1 MQKKE
6 EKEKAKARNEEIGTN
21 ERAVAHPPISAAQVL
36 LTSPVHTTPPAPL
49 MHCTKMGL
57 SPERSYVRLAS
68 VNGLPDV
75 RGSLPADWT
84 DRHHCTRTDLFS
96 VLPLALPSLLRVS
109 MISISPSIP
118 YPTSSAHPW
127 RQTSQQLQL
136 TSRATCCHR
145 NHSTGPNTRS
155 KLKRT
160 KISNTLNWKC

>member
-1 MQKKE
+1 MNKQWH
-6 EKEKAKARNEEIGTN
+6 I
-21 ERAVAHPPISAAQVL
+21 HPPISAAQVL

-68 VNGLPDV
+68 VNGLPGV

-84 DRHHCTRTDLFS
+84 DRLHCTRTDLFS
-96 VLPLALPSLLRVS
+96 VLPLALSSLCLYDLYL
-109 MISISPSIP
+109 PFHTLP
-118 YPTSSAHPW
+118 NPTSSGHPW

-136 TSRATCCHR
+136 TLRTTCSHR

-160 KISNTLNWKC
+160 KISSTLNCKC

>member
-21 ERAVAHPPISAAQVL
+21 KRAVAHPPISAAQVL

-84 DRHHCTRTDLFS
+84 DRLHCTRTDLFS
-96 VLPLALPSLLRVS
+96 VLPLALSYLLRVS

-136 TSRATCCHR
+136 TLRTTCSHR

>member
-1 MQKKE
+1 M
-6 EKEKAKARNEEIGTN
+6 NEQWHI
-21 ERAVAHPPISAAQVL
+21 HPPISAAQVL
-36 LTSPVHTTPPAPL
+36 LTFSVHTAPPAPL

-84 DRHHCTRTDLFS
+84 DRLHCTRTDLFS
-96 VLPLALPSLLRVS
+96 VLPLALSHLLRVS

-127 RQTSQQLQL
+127 RQTSQQPQL
-136 TSRATCCHR
+136 TSRTTCCHR